1 MRSEHVT
8 RTPTNDSAG
17 LLSCVCITRPVYYTA
32 IGGSYGHVIRKYI
45 LIYTFWYNFDTVLC
59 QFLETGTSDR
69 CLLCIVQHLRFSGF
83 ILYPLS
89 FFLYSPFEGTVSVI
103 SSDPLCV
110 QSELKQLICYLL
122 KLKSRLKEIC
132 PTSLIRK
139 RF

>member
-32 IGGSYGHVIRKYI
+32 IGGSYGHVLRKYI

-89 FFLYSPFEGTVSVI
+89 FFLYMQSLWRDCERNFKWPSMCTVWTQTV
-103 SSDPLCV
+103 D
-110 QSELKQLICYLL
+110 LL
-122 KLKSRLKEIC
+122 LAKTQK
-132 PTSLIRK
+132 
-139 RF
+139 